1 MLTGEASDADD
12 EGGEVRASSGT
23 SLPTSSATSMLDE
36 IKKRQG
42 AGFKLAFYPGN
53 STVYDPLRSKTFK
66 VVPKQMFLLQYADNS
81 ALKGFQSRDIVRLG
95 DYSVEAKFGSIT
107 DCNSPDF
114 NGVDG
119 IMGFGMPVKTPPP
132 ASHTSDTSASEGF
145 SVVGSDVSGWGDD
158 AAAGLDDESSTLV
171 TVAVETEEAADEKK
185 GAAPAEAADD
195 DWGDWE

>member
-1 MLTGEASDADD
+1 MALMLCGSLLMPCQGVELTASERAKAERLAVISRNRAARNRLQTLLEIDQLDDVSQNRAPLLSMLTGEASDDDD

-132 ASHTSDTSASEGF
+132 A
-145 SVVGSDVSGWGDD
+145 
-158 AAAGLDDESSTLV
+158 
-171 TVAVETEEAADEKK
+171 AD
-185 GAAPAEAADD
+185 P
-195 DWGDWE
+195 